1 MPKARQGARPYRRK
15 DNPARKAIVA
25 QVIPDI
31 RNGVSIQVLAARHGV
46 APWTLSYWLRH
57 SIDAYH
63 NRLYAI
69 TNYQQAREG
78 QNEAFHKRRRLERLV
93 TYRRLNNMPPNP
105 SPRRKKLPEQT
116 PSDTPSVD
124 REF

>member
-1 MPKARQGARPYRRK
+1 MLDVKQGKRPYYRANNPDRRRIIS
-15 DNPARKAIVA
+15 A
-25 QVIPDI
+25 VIPDI
-31 RNGVSIQVLAARHGV
+31 RNGVSIQVLAARHGI

-93 TYRRLNNMPPNP
+93 TYRRLNGMPPNP
-105 SPRRKKLPEQT
+105 SPRRKSKPEET
-116 PSDTPSVD
+116 PPDD
-124 REF
+124 RV